1 MPQIVLEAFNLEAA
15 ERRLCVE
22 TLALTGTIVGAAQ
35 LLGITRHALK
45 RRIVKLGLSWSRTNH
60 LSASTPAFASASA
73 PASASPAV

>member
-45 RRIVKLGLSWSRTNH
+45 RRIVKLGLVWSRTNQ
-60 LSASTPAFASASA
+60 LSAPTSPFASASV